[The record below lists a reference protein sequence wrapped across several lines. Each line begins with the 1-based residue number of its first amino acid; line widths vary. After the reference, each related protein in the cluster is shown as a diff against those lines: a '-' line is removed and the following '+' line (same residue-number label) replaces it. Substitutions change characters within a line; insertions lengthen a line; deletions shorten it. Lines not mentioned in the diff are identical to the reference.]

1 MKEWREKTKT
11 PKERKNVDQHFE
23 SFVHMVNDLHGRLKD
38 KEVTHIATCSYS
50 ILVILLFVGTKA
62 MKSGELLF

>member
-1 MKEWREKTKT
+1 MKEWNETTNT
-11 PKERKNVDQHFE
+11 PRLRRTVDQRFE

-50 ILVILLFVGTKA
+50 ILVLLVFSSPEHEVL
-62 MKSGELLF
+62 SELL